1 MKWEIPVGQRSYIDT
16 VERVFKHRL
25 PGRKSEHYNVIISG
39 LSATSETLKAD
50 IKDKILT
57 QLPNIS
63 PAYSKLN
70 DIYWDSA
77 VLETTELPAITS
89 VNVLSAA
96 QVSTSSTQVASV
108 VTNPVT
114 TTESSDNNCEV
125 LYTPI
130 SLGSNASNFSILTL
144 PTSDLSPDMNRVN
157 SDLPSDSIL
166 VDLISPPR

>member
-25 PGRKSEHYNVIISG
+25 PGRKSEYYNVIISG
-39 LSATSETLKAD
+39 LSATSETLKSD

-63 PAYSKLN
+63 PVYSKLN

-108 VTNPVT
+108 VTNPVA
-114 TTESSDNNCEV
+114 TTESSD
-125 LYTPI
+125 
-130 SLGSNASNFSILTL
+130 SG
-144 PTSDLSPDMNRVN
+144 D
-157 SDLPSDSIL
+157 DSGGGGY
-166 VDLISPPR
+166 